1 MPVLSLRVCV
11 GHFIAIIAILFIIWY
26 DQCYDDITYYAQMV
40 LYPLLGLKNVSTLT
54 LLALCKETVAILVDN
69 TKNVILSKL
78 HTCTR
83 SNFYLIIATMQY
95 LYMLLFRDVRCGQ
108 LHCQDSGHFR
118 LSVGAGVIVS
128 TKSVY
133 ILGEGIVECRYNI
146 LYQEVVCCSLASHTW
161 LVIYVATFL

>member
-1 MPVLSLRVCV
+1 MPVLPLRVCV

-83 SNFYLIIATMQY
+83 STFYLIIYYAILVY
-95 LYMLLFRDVRCGQ
+95 
-108 LHCQDSGHFR
+108 
-118 LSVGAGVIVS
+118 VIV
-128 TKSVY
+128 
-133 ILGEGIVECRYNI
+133 
-146 LYQEVVCCSLASHTW
+146 
-161 LVIYVATFL
+161 